1 MILRLLSRKTGLA
14 LALIAAL
21 GLAVFWL
28 LSAPRPLT
36 AADIPQHTGDAAN
49 GERLYHAAGCI
60 SCHQPSPELKDVAS
74 TIPAGG
80 APLHTPIGTF
90 YPMNLTPD
98 PETGIG
104 SWTDLQFVN
113 ALQRGISPGGEHL
126 VPALPYT
133 SYAHM
138 KPEDVL
144 DIRAYLATLP
154 PVKSPGRDADIPAA
168 PLLRRGIGL
177 WKWVGLDTTPWT
189 PDPSQSESWNRG
201 AYLVNGPGHCQ
212 ECHTPRNVF
221 MALDESR
228 SFQGG
233 PHPEGKGRVP
243 SLRGLIER
251 GRYKDA
257 ADIASALQYGEIM
270 GYDKIASG
278 GMGAVQRNISQ
289 LPESDIKA
297 IGDYIASLK

>member
-1 MILRLLSRKTGLA
+1 VIVRPVSRKIMLA

-21 GLAVFWL
+21 GLAAFWL
-28 LSAPRPLT
+28 LSMPRPLT
-36 AADIPQHTGDAAN
+36 AADIPAHTPDVAN
-49 GERLYHAAGCI
+49 GERLYHAAGCV
-60 SCHQPSPELKDVAS
+60 SCHQPSPELAGVDG

-80 APLHTPIGTF
+80 APLETPIGTL

-104 SWTDLQFVN
+104 TWTDLDFLN
-113 ALQRGISPGGEHL
+113 AVQRGLSPEGEHL
-126 VPALPYT
+126 IPALPYT

-144 DIRAYLATLP
+144 DIRAFLATLA
-154 PVKSPGRDADIPAA
+154 PVKSPERAADITALPFI
-168 PLLRRGIGL
+168 RRGVGL

-201 AYLVNGPGHCQ
+201 SYLVNGPGHCQ
-212 ECHTPRNVF
+212 ECHTPRNIF

-228 SFQGG
+228 AFQGG

-243 SLRGLIER
+243 SLRGLIEPA
-251 GRYKDA
+251 RYSDA
-257 ADIASALQYGEIM
+257 ADLASALQYGDAM
-270 GYDKIASG
+270 GYDKLSSG
-278 GMGAVQRNISQ
+278 GMAQVRRNIAK
-289 LPESDIKA
+289 LPEQDIQA
-297 IGDYIASLK
+297 IADYLASLK

>member
-1 MILRLLSRKTGLA
+1 MHRALRKTLLA
-14 LALIAAL
+14 LALLAAL
-21 GLAVFWL
+21 GLAAFWL

-36 AADIPQHTGDAAN
+36 AADLPQHMGDVAN

-60 SCHQPSPELKDVAS
+60 SCHQPGPQLAGVDSAV
-74 TIPAGG
+74 PAGG
-80 APLHTPIGTF
+80 APLVTPIGTF

-98 PETGIG
+98 RETGIG
-104 SWTDLQFVN
+104 GWTDLQFLN
-113 ALQRGISPGGEHL
+113 AVQRGISPDGQHL

-133 SYAHM
+133 SYVHM

-144 DIRAYLATLP
+144 DIRAYLASLP
-154 PVKSPGRDADIPAA
+154 PVKSPARDAEVPFA

-189 PDPSQSESWNRG
+189 PDATQTDSWNRG
-201 AYLVNGPGHCQ
+201 SYLVNGAGHCQ
-212 ECHTPRNVF
+212 ECHTPRNAF

-228 SFQGG
+228 AFAGG

-251 GRYKDA
+251 GRYTDA
-257 ADIASALQYGEIM
+257 ADLASALEYGEAM
-270 GYDKIASG
+270 GYDKLASG
-278 GMGAVQRNISQ
+278 GMGQVQRNISQ
-289 LPESDIKA
+289 LPEADIQA
-297 IGDYIASLK
+297 IANYVASLK